1 MEVVTVKSYNQ
12 KNIQE
17 VNLLR
22 FDVNTED
29 EGRPYHEKSQSSKP
43 VTAKRFQEQV
53 RVHIY
58 LAIIQTG
65 NHSNQM
71 FRFQPSEFLSSRW
84 YDHDRSRYSLSLL
97 LSDCSIPKRWIKVFS
112 SDGPKVETE
121 FNTKTE
127 WYIFNGKV
135 QGSFLL
141 SPIFISSRWL
151 LPTVF

>member
-1 MEVVTVKSYNQ
+1 MKSYNQ

-71 FRFQPSEFLSSRW
+71 FRFQPSEFLSSR
-84 YDHDRSRYSLSLL
+84 
-97 LSDCSIPKRWIKVFS
+97 
-112 SDGPKVETE
+112 
-121 FNTKTE
+121 
-127 WYIFNGKV
+127 
-135 QGSFLL
+135 
-141 SPIFISSRWL
+141 
-151 LPTVF
+151 